1 MVQRQVKSM
10 NENIIDSYKKSMNE
24 LRFSEIQKEDLVRKL
39 NEAGNV
45 KNVVR
50 MKKKLSVK
58 KIVFLTAACLA
69 VLAGCGVAVG
79 KATGVVTS
87 FSPDTFLSKTSDF
100 SRVEKLESRVG
111 IDVVAVETFSNGY
124 KFDSMDIQDWNL
136 VDDGDKTVGRFKE
149 LRIEYAC
156 DNKPNIIVNM
166 ESALING
173 HIDDDPSFALRANE
187 MRTVEGVNVYYNCD
201 EYLGL
206 PVSKDIFPT
215 EEELKREET
224 DDHFFISY
232 GSDERETTYVSS
244 AVFEVADVH
253 YCIMTFDENITS
265 DELFGMAEEI
275 IKAR

>member
-1 MVQRQVKSM
+1 M
-10 NENIIDSYKKSMNE
+10 
-24 LRFSEIQKEDLVRKL
+24 
-39 NEAGNV
+39 
-45 KNVVR
+45 
-50 MKKKLSVK
+50 
-58 KIVFLTAACLA
+58 
-69 VLAGCGVAVG
+69 G

-100 SRVEKLESRVG
+100 SRLEKLESRVG

-156 DNKPNIIVNM
+156 DNKPYIIVHM

-187 MRTVEGVNVYYNCD
+187 MRTVDDVNVYCNCD

-206 PVSKDIFPT
+206 PVSKDISPT

-244 AVFEVADVH
+244 AVFEVDNVH

>member
-10 NENIIDSYKKSMNE
+10 NEYIIDSYKKSMNE

-58 KIVFLTAACLA
+58 KIAFLTAACLA
-69 VLAGCGVAVG
+69 VLGGCGAAVG

-87 FSPDTFLSKTSDF
+87 FSPDTFFSKTSDF
-100 SRVEKLESRVG
+100 GRLAKLEKRVG
-111 IDVVAVETFSNGY
+111 IDVTAVESFSNGY
-124 KFDSMDIQDWNL
+124 KFDSMDVEDFRT
-136 VDDGDKTVGRFKE
+136 VDDEDRTVGRFKE
-149 LRIEYAC
+149 LRIEYVC
-156 DNKPNIIVNM
+156 DNKAQISVNM
-166 ESALING
+166 ESALVNG
-173 HIDDDPSFALRANE
+173 HMDEDPGVALRANE
-187 MRTVEGVNVYYNCD
+187 MRTVDGINVYYNYD

>member
-10 NENIIDSYKKSMNE
+10 NEYIIDSYKKSMNE

-50 MKKKLSVK
+50 MKKKMSVK
-58 KIVFLTAACLA
+58 KIAFLTAACLA
-69 VLAGCGVAVG
+69 VLAGCGVAMG

-100 SRVEKLESRVG
+100 SRLEKLESRVG

-124 KFDSMDIQDWNL
+124 KFDSMDVEDFRT
-136 VDDGDKTVGRFKE
+136 VDDEDRTVGRFKE
-149 LRIEYAC
+149 LRIEYVC
-156 DNKPNIIVNM
+156 DNKAQISVNM
-166 ESALING
+166 ASALVNG
-173 HIDDDPSFALRANE
+173 HIDDDPGVALRANE
-187 MRTVEGVNVYYNCD
+187 MRTVDGINVYYNYD